1 MARMNNKGKGN
12 KEAWAFL
19 FIGQGS
25 PLYSPAI
32 TCIFQVIY
40 VTALWTYLISSPF
53 ENFGLN

>member
-12 KEAWAFL
+12 KESWAFL

-25 PLYSPAI
+25 PLYSPAN
-32 TCIFQVIY
+32 TCIFQVIN

-53 ENFGLN
+53 KNIDLI